1 MNIFEKRPI
10 SSNWLAGQ
18 PNLNKPGS
26 DRVMWMVLT
35 KKLAILPSVY
45 GHLVDRYLFNFRVSP
60 DALQSRLPVGWLK
73 PRLVNGYG
81 VVSFCM
87 LRLRGVTLWPLPTS
101 IGIDSTSC
109 AYRCAV
115 TDASDMQPEPSV
127 YILGRSTNIPI
138 VSKLGTALF
147 SGDMQLIRTSIED
160 GPARVD
166 VSASRVEGR
175 RLFAASIARGPR
187 RLDSKLFSSLDEFVA
202 FIKGGLSSYTP
213 STRAGRYSRVDL
225 TEDSNQYMPVDATV
239 AYSELDDMWKDAR
252 LVFDSAFHATGG
264 LYRLKYLGSVQEET
278 ESPIVEQDA
287 AS

>member
-1 MNIFEKRPI
+1 MIR
-10 SSNWLAGQ
+10 
-18 PNLNKPGS
+18 
-26 DRVMWMVLT
+26 T
-35 KKLAILPSVY
+35 KKLAISPSVY
-45 GHLVDRYLFNFRVSP
+45 GQLVDRYLFNFRVSP

-101 IGIDSTSC
+101 MGIDSISC

-115 TDASDMQPEPSV
+115 SDASDMRPEPSV
-127 YILGRSTNIPI
+127 YILGRSTNIPV

-147 SGDMQLIRTSIED
+147 SGDMQLIRTSIKD

-166 VSASRVEGR
+166 VSASHVDGR
-175 RLFAASIARGPR
+175 RLFAASIARGPKG
-187 RLDSKLFSSLDEFVA
+187 LDSQLFSSLDEFVA
-202 FIKGGLSSYTP
+202 FIKGGLSSYSP

-239 AYSELDDMWKDAR
+239 AYSELDDVWKDAG

-264 LYRLKYLGSVQEET
+264 LYRLKYLGSVQD
-278 ESPIVEQDA
+278 SGRKPFADVARA
-287 AS
+287 AGMQSSSHPA